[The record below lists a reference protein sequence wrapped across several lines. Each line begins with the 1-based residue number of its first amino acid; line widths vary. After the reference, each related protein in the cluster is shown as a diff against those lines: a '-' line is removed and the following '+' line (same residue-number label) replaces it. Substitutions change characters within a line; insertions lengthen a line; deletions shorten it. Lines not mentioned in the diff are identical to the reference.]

1 MWMLFT
7 LFRKISQNVPM
18 NMNVSKTNG
27 VKLLAAVM
35 VMAMVFAGAA
45 VVLSDSEVSA
55 EPTIDGTTATVST
68 YADFMTA
75 MNNGE
80 VETIIING
88 NITLAAD
95 DAASKTTTISKN
107 VTLNRGCTLTIPA
120 DQKLVIADQGSLKAA
135 GNVIVRGTLDVQ
147 NRAGILTDTTND
159 LGKYTVYAGATVTY
173 GGNFIGSEGPMN
185 LTTGSL
191 TVSNVRTDGFDATIN
206 GNGTI
211 TGVGYTIQTNSSITI
226 ADGRTVTIDSTLTV
240 TGALTVLGTVTTTD
254 PDSAGS
260 ITGAG
265 TIAVGPNAV
274 FDGVAI
280 PTNATNV
287 SDGNTYKI
295 GGTLEGNTTVNNA
308 ILEDDL
314 VIPSGMT
321 LTVTGNLGMN
331 GNSITVNG
339 TLEIASSGSLYTT
352 GVPATA
358 TTNAVILGANGTINN
373 SGSIGKNAG
382 VMFVSS
388 ADDTSNAVVQGV
400 SGAEFGISDKKL
412 TVTGTIA
419 PISSA
424 AGVKSITLTNAI
436 ITGDMT
442 ISNGAT
448 LAIVGDAVSMKSSS
462 TLNVNGTLTSDAAAT
477 LNIDNGCSVT
487 INGYV
492 GKNITLTV
500 KTGKVGTGSVV
511 TSSTDVDVNFTPV
524 DGTDYTRYVTGLTIS
539 VGRVTL
545 VEDGD
550 NVIYQRA
557 YISGTLVASATG
569 TVPTTGAGTPAVKIT
584 NPVYVAADDSVIV
597 PSSVSFSADM
607 VYVSGQI
614 QISGTSGITD
624 YEGAKYVIT
633 TTGTDASVTTYY
645 TTFANA
651 LEAIDTADQ
660 KTIEVKI
667 PEITTSFTVAE
678 GQTVNMAYESD
689 EGQYVKINEDAVV
702 TVSNGGTIT
711 GFVGTVEGMLVKAPS
726 GNTVIP
732 DSYATVS
739 TAEDGT
745 VTYSGLGPAIA
756 NAQPGSTIN
765 IESAETSGSL
775 SIPADVTVV
784 VSDSLRIGG
793 NLTVAA
799 GATLQGGSIIF
810 VKETD
815 GSSTGR
821 ITVNGTFDLSDGSI
835 SVEGEKTMTLS
846 TPGST
851 IGNITGITGIDVAG
865 AQYPDADGNTVT
877 TSAANA
883 AAYAAEN
890 EVQTITLVGI
900 LTEGADIQLDGTD
913 LVINGTVTLGTITI
927 NDAQVSVSSGSLTA
941 TVAGLNGTGDAA
953 AQSAVALVKSGS
965 TVASTVTVNADAT
978 NEYVF
983 GIATIS
989 GEVTVSSGTVVLTAS
1004 AAVSGTDNKLTV
1016 ASGAVLEISESNVIL
1031 TISNDNVVIDG
1042 TLDVAGGDVAYTG
1055 GTLTVNGT
1063 MDISDGGEV
1072 NVTAGAVSKLVINGT
1087 VNVAAQDNYD
1097 NVLSVGNYGVIL
1109 VGTESN
1115 SVGATG
1121 AIVGNVATTGAG
1133 FIIAYPGTDVSAM
1146 VIDPV
1151 NGESTAD
1158 STEFYIN
1165 DALYMTAYKGQNSTA
1180 SLKNAIDTPEFDFKG
1195 YEVPTGESIRN
1206 VADWTVADGTDAKE
1220 GAIGSVEAVYFQ
1232 VDPVEVTI
1240 TVSSGSGIS
1249 LYVDGVRVTSNTMT
1263 LTVGTHNV
1271 SATVNPGYTGEFTI
1285 TLNGEAVTGGTITV
1299 TADMT
1304 TTNTVLSATGDISYD
1319 TGATGGDD
1327 GMGLTEILLVILVI
1341 LIVVMAIM
1349 VALRL
1354 MRS

>member
-1 MWMLFT
+1 MNA
-7 LFRKISQNVPM
+7 NVT
-18 NMNVSKTNG
+18 KTNG

-35 VMAMVFAGAA
+35 VMAMMFAGAA
-45 VVLSDSEVSA
+45 FVLSDSEVSA

-68 YADFMTA
+68 YADLMTA
-75 MNNGE
+75 MNNGD

-120 DQKLVIADQGSLKAA
+120 EQILSISASSSLEAI
-135 GNVIVRGTLDVQ
+135 GNVIVRGTLDIE
-147 NRAGILTDTTND
+147 ADGTIMTDNESD
-159 LGKYTVYAGATVTY
+159 NGKYTVYSGATVSVM
-173 GGNFIGSEGPMN
+173 GSPLIGETG
-185 LTTGSL
+185 TVKIDTGSV
-191 TVSNVRTDGFDATIN
+191 TISNITSTTTFDAVIN
-206 GNGTI
+206 GNVTVTGTVPSI
-211 TGVGYTIQTNSSITI
+211 PAESSVTLSE
-226 ADGRTVTIDSTLTV
+226 GRTADIGANTIDSDGSLV
-240 TGALTVLGTVTTTD
+240 VLGTIKGT
-254 PDSAGS
+254 GS
-260 ITGAG
+260 ITGNM
-265 TIAVGPNAV
+265 AVGPNAV
-274 FDGVAI
+274 FDDGV
-280 PTNATNV
+280 TTSGATISNV

-331 GNSITVNG
+331 NNSITVNG

-352 GVPATA
+352 GVAPTA
-358 TTNAVILGANGTINN
+358 TSNVVILGANGTINN

-424 AGVKSITLTNAI
+424 ADDKSITLTNTA

-442 ISNGAT
+442 VSNGAT
-448 LAIVGDAVSMKSSS
+448 LYINGTDV
-462 TLNVNGTLTSDAAAT
+462 TLKNASLSINGTLTGASGAT
-477 LNIDNGCSVT
+477 LKIDNGGDVAV
-487 INGYV
+487 NGYV
-492 GKNITLTV
+492 STVTLTAIV
-500 KTGKVGTGSVV
+500 GKVGAGSVV
-511 TSSTDVDVNFTPV
+511 PVENQTANVVVTFTNVSGGSDSTA
-524 DGTDYTRYVTGLTIS
+524 YTKYVSGFNIS
-539 VGRVTL
+539 VNRVTV
-545 VEDGD
+545 VENED

-557 YISGTLVASATG
+557 YISGTLAASVTG
-569 TVPTTGAGTPAVKIT
+569 NASSDRTLPEVGIT
-584 NPVYVAADDSVIV
+584 NEVYVASGETLAV
-597 PSSVSFSADM
+597 PATVDFTAAM
-607 VYVSGQI
+607 VYVSGDI
-614 QISGTSGITD
+614 QLSGSTSTITD
-624 YEGAKYVIT
+624 YEGAKYTVT
-633 TTGTDASVTTYY
+633 VTGSNPSVTNYY

-667 PEITTSFTVAE
+667 PEITTSFTVAD
-678 GQTVNMAYESD
+678 GQTVNMAYEDD
-689 EGQYVKINEDAVV
+689 EATDEADRYVKINEDAVV
-702 TVSNGGTIT
+702 TVSNGGTLT
-711 GFVGTVEGMLVKAPS
+711 GYVGSVEGMLVKAPS

-732 DSYATVS
+732 NDYATVS

-890 EVQTITLVGI
+890 EVQTITLVGT

-913 LVINGTVTLGTITI
+913 LLVNGTVTLGTITI
-927 NDAQVSVSSGSLTA
+927 NDAQVSVSSGSVTA

-965 TVASTVTVNADAT
+965 TIASTVTVNADAT

-1133 FIIAYPGTDVSAM
+1133 FIIAYPGTDVTAM

-1165 DALYMTAYKGQNSTA
+1165 DVLYMTAYKGQNSTA

-1195 YEVPTGESIRN
+1195 YAVPTGESIRA

-1232 VDPVEVTI
+1232 VNPVEVTI

-1249 LYVDGVRVTSNTMT
+1249 LYVDGVRVTNNTMT

-1285 TLNGEAVTGGTITV
+1285 TLNGEAVTSGTITV